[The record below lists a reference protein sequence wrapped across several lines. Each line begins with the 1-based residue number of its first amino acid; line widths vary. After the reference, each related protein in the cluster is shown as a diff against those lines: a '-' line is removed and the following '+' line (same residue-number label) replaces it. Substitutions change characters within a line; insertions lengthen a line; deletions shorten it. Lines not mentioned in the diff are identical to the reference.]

1 MSNVKRIDPSNCAVL
16 LIDHQSGLFQTV
28 KDITVAELRTNLAA
42 LAAVATLYNM
52 PVITTA
58 SEPWGPNGPLAPE
71 VEKYAPNATYVARDG
86 EINAWDRAPF
96 AEAVRATGKKQL
108 LIAGVLTSVCV
119 AFPSLSAIEE
129 GFEVFAVTDASGDM
143 SQLSSITTQHRLMQ
157 AGANLISTVA
167 VLSEIQKTWR
177 KDNAGEF
184 GEALA
189 STMPN
194 YIALIESFQRAVE
207 EGKHPRK

>member
-1 MSNVKRIDPSNCAVL
+1 MSKIQRINPENCAVL

-28 KDITVAELRTNLAA
+28 KDISVTELRTNVSA
-42 LAAVATLYNM
+42 LASVATLYNM
-52 PVITTA
+52 PIITTA

-71 VEKYAPNATYVARDG
+71 IEKYAPNAEYIARDG
-86 EINAWDRAPF
+86 EISAWDRPQF
-96 AEAVRATGKKQL
+96 AEAVRNTGKKQL

-119 AFPSLSAIEE
+119 AFPALAALEE

-143 SQLSSITTQHRLMQ
+143 SQLSSITTIHRLAQ
-157 AGANLISTVA
+157 AGAVPISTVA

-177 KDNAGEF
+177 KDNAEEF
-184 GEALA
+184 GNALS

-194 YIALIESFQRAVE
+194 YIALIESFKRAVE
-207 EGKHPRK
+207 EGKKIK